1 MTTSCVPNESL
12 SVSSLTRSRVLRI
25 EKVLIR
31 KQERFVSRDIDF
43 EAQSRSRRQHSYSF
57 CFVAGRELADSLD
70 DCLRLVRSQFAFL
83 RESLSREHQRHGSGE
98 RPLATERVKH

>member
-1 MTTSCVPNESL
+1 MSLRFLPGMTTSCVPNESL

-43 EAQSRSRRQHSYSF
+43 EAGAIAFATPALVFVLFRRRG
-57 CFVAGRELADSLD
+57 VSL
-70 DCLRLVRSQFAFL
+70 LILWTIV
-83 RESLSREHQRHGSGE
+83 
-98 RPLATERVKH
+98 

>member
-31 KQERFVSRDIDF
+31 KRFVSRDIDF
-43 EAQSRSRRQHSYSF
+43 EAGAIAFATPALASIRSVSSQG
-57 CFVAGRELADSLD
+57 VSL
-70 DCLRLVRSQFAFL
+70 LILWTIV
-83 RESLSREHQRHGSGE
+83 
-98 RPLATERVKH
+98 